1 MSEDNEGKVLSQSDI
16 DAMLSTV
23 PQDPDPPK
31 SKAPAAT
38 AQKPPTA
45 DIPAQAAAAPAAKPA
60 APAAAAP
67 AAKPASANAASSGQ
81 QKSKEVI
88 TLEIIESLQATLAD
102 LIKRLAKMEH
112 AMERLE
118 LLEEKVGE
126 MGASSGAP
134 SGELQKMKDHVQE
147 LNGQM
152 DEISGNLKYS
162 LGYGVGKIFQCK
174 HCESKNLVALHV
186 KCTECGEENW
196 LGWWPKRS

>member
-1 MSEDNEGKVLSQSDI
+1 MSEDEGKVLSQSDI
-16 DAMLSTV
+16 DAMLSSI
-23 PQDPDPPK
+23 PQDSDDRPR
-31 SKAPAAT
+31 STAT
-38 AQKPPTA
+38 AQKPPKA
-45 DIPAQAAAAPAAKPA
+45 DIPADTAATPATKPAATAAAAPAAKS
-60 APAAAAP
+60 APAQP
-67 AAKPASANAASSGQ
+67 ADTASPDR
-81 QKSKEVI
+81 QKSKEVL
-88 TLEIIESLQATLAD
+88 TVEIIESLQTTLAD
-102 LIKRLAKMEH
+102 LIKRLSKMEN

-134 SGELQKMKDHVQE
+134 SGNLQAIKDRVQQ

-186 KCTECGEENW
+186 KCTQCGEENW